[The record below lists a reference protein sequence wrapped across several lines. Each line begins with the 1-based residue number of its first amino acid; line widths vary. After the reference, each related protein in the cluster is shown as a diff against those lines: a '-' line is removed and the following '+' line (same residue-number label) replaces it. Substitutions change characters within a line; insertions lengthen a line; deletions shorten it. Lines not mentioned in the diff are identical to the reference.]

1 MLNQKNINITY
12 IYQLHSPNRILIC
25 IYIYM
30 IICVYMYVMF
40 RLSRVTSVR
49 DKPAKLRPAR
59 QIQ

>member
-12 IYQLHSPNRILIC
+12 IYQLHSPNCILV
-25 IYIYM
+25 YIYM
-30 IICVYMYVMF
+30 IICVYIYVMF